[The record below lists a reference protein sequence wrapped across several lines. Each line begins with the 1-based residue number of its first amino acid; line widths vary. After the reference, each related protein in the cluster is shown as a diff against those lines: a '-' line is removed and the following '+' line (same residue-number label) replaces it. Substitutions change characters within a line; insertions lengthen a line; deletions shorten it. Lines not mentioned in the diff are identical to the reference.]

1 MQQYQYDGP
10 VMRFDDCVQH
20 RWKATTVAPTE
31 AKAKSNLAY
40 RYKKENGLM
49 PNTKITLPGKL
60 IPACCTQENPA
71 ITVVTIQTD
80 EEEYEDE

>member
-49 PNTKITLPGKL
+49 PNTKIT
-60 IPACCTQENPA
+60 
-71 ITVVTIQTD
+71 TI
-80 EEEYEDE
+80 